1 LSAKSSISSNIAKTI
16 ATSLG
21 FGFAPV
27 APGTF
32 GAFFGSLS
40 YIAMVKFTSWPI
52 DYVLIALTVLF
63 TLLGTWAC
71 SQLEEEWG
79 HDPGRVVIDETI
91 GIYIT
96 YLLMPFSW
104 TNVILGFVLFRAFDI
119 IKPLGVKTIDTKLH
133 SPFSVMLDDILAGIY
148 AFLTLQAILY
158 FF

>member
-1 LSAKSSISSNIAKTI
+1 
-16 ATSLG
+16 
-21 FGFAPV
+21 
-27 APGTF
+27 
-32 GAFFGSLS
+32 
-40 YIAMVKFTSWPI
+40 M
-52 DYVLIALTVLF
+52 
-63 TLLGTWAC
+63 GTWAC
-71 SQLEEEWG
+71 AQLEEEWG
-79 HDPGRVVIDETI
+79 HDPSRVVIDETI